1 MRPGVRR
8 VPFDRLDVE
17 ISHEDPE
24 VLNQRHD
31 LEEGFDRSV
40 GHAGGV
46 VYICEGGRVAAEAA
60 GECEEQSVGLGVNG
74 GVEGELK
81 LGESAS
87 VDVGADL
94 GFEVSVKAV
103 NNLPCCMDGGPD
115 DVVPF
120 F

>member
-1 MRPGVRR
+1 M
-8 VPFDRLDVE
+8 
-17 ISHEDPE
+17 
-24 VLNQRHD
+24 
-31 LEEGFDRSV
+31 
-40 GHAGGV
+40 
-46 VYICEGGRVAAEAA
+46 AAEAA
-60 GECEEQSVGLGVNG
+60 GEREEKSVGLGVDG

-103 NNLPCCMDGGPD
+103 DNLPCRMDGGPD
-115 DVVPF
+115 VVVPF